1 MNLQKN
7 RAREGANPNLALTL
21 NPETTLNLK
30 AEIMLSDF
38 NRSTAYKQTFDL
50 TKIPSPAEYFSGMDY
65 QFKGHGTW
73 RKTICPFHED
83 SRPSLVVNMDKGAF
97 KCFACGAKG
106 GDVIAFHQLL
116 HKMSFVDACKDLEAW
131 ESK

>member
-1 MNLQKN
+1 MNPQKN
-7 RAREGANPNLALTL
+7 RARPGGNPNLALTL

-30 AEIMLSDF
+30 AEIMLSDSIK
-38 NRSTAYKQTFDL
+38 RIQYKQVFDL
-50 TKIPSPAEYFSGMDY
+50 KKLPTPVDYFTGLDY
-65 QFKGHGTW
+65 QFKGNGTW

-116 HKMSFVDACKDLEAW
+116 HKMSFADACRDLGAW
-131 ESK
+131 EPK

>member
-1 MNLQKN
+1 MKSLILNSYEVQADQILD
-7 RAREGANPNLALTL
+7 AVTL
-21 NPETTLNLK
+21 LP
-30 AEIMLSDF
+30 
-38 NRSTAYKQTFDL
+38 RYKQTFDL
-50 TKIPSPAEYFSGMDY
+50 TKIPSPAEYFTSLDY
-65 QFKGHGTW
+65 QFKGNGTW

-116 HKMSFVDACKDLEAW
+116 HTMSFADACKDLGAW
-131 ESK
+131 